1 MMHLSSTS
9 APMEPGI
16 VSQFAELLHER
27 RSQIAPPRTSTSMY
41 DLWAILHEREL
52 SQIDAALARIRRGS
66 YGTCE
71 ACGSQIQYLHLFLEP
86 TSSRCVGCTSAE
98 RRTA

>member
-1 MMHLSSTS
+1 
-9 APMEPGI
+9 
-16 VSQFAELLHER
+16 
-27 RSQIAPPRTSTSMY
+27 MY

-52 SQIDAALARIRRGS
+52 SEIDAALARIRRGT

-71 ACGSQIQYLHLFLEP
+71 ACGTQIQYLHLFLEP
-86 TSSRCVGCTSAE
+86 TSANCVACAPAQ